1 MNTSNY
7 KIIRYTDLP
16 QGGFAGIVEKQM
28 VVSEKLSPNVLYNKN
43 ISHGF
48 SDFIYL
54 SKGHFK
60 ANDGAPLHP
69 HNNVDIVTLVLSGS
83 ISHTGTLGDGTIV
96 YSSQVQVQRSGTGM
110 KHSEVNSEDTPA
122 EFVQIWFLPPKQNL
136 KPAYQNIDIKKVGLT
151 EVLGSGIDCFEN
163 VMTCKIGNV
172 LRNEVI
178 QTKEET
184 VILITKGEALIDSI
198 KLGVG
203 DLIQGTDLYV
213 TACSNIEIVLIN
225 ETKNTKQKKD
235 IS

>member
-1 MNTSNY
+1 MHTSKY
-7 KIIRYTDLP
+7 KIIKYADLP

-110 KHSEVNSEDTPA
+110 KHSEVNNEDTPA
-122 EFVQIWFLPPKQNL
+122 EFVQIWFLPPEQNL

-163 VMTCKIGNV
+163 VMTCKIGNI
-172 LRNEVI
+172 LKNESI
-178 QTKEET
+178 ASKEEA
-184 VILITKGEALIDSI
+184 VVLITKGEAIIDDV

-203 DLIQGTDLYV
+203 DLIQGTNLQI
-213 TACSNIEIVLIN
+213 TALSDIQIVFIY
-225 ETKNTKQKKD
+225 ETKN
-235 IS
+235 